1 MIAAL
6 FALDPLVVVGVGFKE
21 LLIVAIKVVVAFVVM
36 LIAVILMIWFER
48 KVIAG
53 FQNRIGPNKA
63 GPWGIM
69 QTLADGLKL
78 VFKEYIHP
86 ERSDRFVFLLA
97 PYLAVV
103 PVFVTFAIVP
113 VGGDFTNG
121 NNGVVTIFGEETLLQ
136 VADPP
141 VGILL
146 MLAMSA
152 VAVYGAMLAGWSSGS
167 KYPLLGSVRA
177 SAQMVSYEAAL
188 GLSIATVLVV
198 SGTLSTNGIVVAQ
211 DGFRNWNLIATG
223 VVPFI
228 VFFIAITAEMN
239 RPPFDLTEA
248 EQELVGGY
256 QTEYSS
262 MRFAMY
268 YLAEFLATVVM
279 STVIIT
285 LFLGGPRGLFDIP
298 GIPNAIEGTL
308 WLLAKLVLF
317 LFTYVWLRATLPRY
331 RYDQLMDL
339 GWKILIPIAFGW
351 MLLITALKVAQD
363 EEWNRVLVV
372 AVALVVA
379 ALAASVFALA
389 LKVSARA
396 RQLEGTQF

>member
-1 MIAAL
+1 VRYVL
-6 FALDPLVVVGVGFKE
+6 ALDPLVTAGVGAKE
-21 LLIVAIKVVVAFVVM
+21 VLIVVIKVVVAFVVM
-36 LIAVILMIWFER
+36 LIAVIFMVWFER
-48 KVIAG
+48 KLIAG

-63 GPWGIM
+63 GRWGIL
-69 QTLADGLKL
+69 QTIADGLKL
-78 VFKEYIHP
+78 VTKEYIHP
-86 ERSDRFVFLLA
+86 EQSDRMVFLLA

-103 PVFVTFAIVP
+103 PVFVTFSIVP
-113 VGGDFTNG
+113 LGGDFSNG
-121 NNGVVTIFGEETLLQ
+121 NNGVVSILGEKTLLQ

-141 VGILL
+141 IGILL

-152 VAVYGAMLAGWSSGS
+152 ISVYGAMLAGWSSGS

-177 SAQMVSYEAAL
+177 SAQMVSYEAGL
-188 GLSIATVLVV
+188 GLAIATVLVV
-198 SGTLSTNGIVVAQ
+198 CGTLSTNGIVVAQ
-211 DGFRNWNLIATG
+211 DGIRNWNIIATG

-228 VFFIAITAEMN
+228 VFFLAITAEMN

-268 YLAEFLATVVM
+268 YLAEFLAVVVM
-279 STVIIT
+279 STIIIT

-308 WLLAKLVLF
+308 WLVAKLFVF
-317 LFTYVWLRATLPRY
+317 LFIYVWLRATLPRF

-339 GWKILIPIAFGW
+339 GWKLLIPVAFGW
-351 MLLITALKVAQD
+351 LLLITALKVAQD
-363 EEWNRVLVV
+363 EDWNRVVVVVIALAV
-372 AVALVVA
+372 AVVVWVMFTVALR
-379 ALAASVFALA
+379 
-389 LKVSARA
+389 VSARNRA
-396 RQLEGTQF
+396 LEGSQY

>member
-1 MIAAL
+1 VTA
-6 FALDPLVVVGVGFKE
+6 GVGAKQV
-21 LLIVAIKVVVAFVVM
+21 LIVAIKVVVAFVVM
-36 LIAVILMIWFER
+36 LIAVIFMVWFER
-48 KVIAG
+48 KLIAG

-63 GPWGIM
+63 GRWGIL
-69 QTLADGLKL
+69 QTIADGLKL
-78 VFKEYIHP
+78 VTKEYIHP
-86 ERSDRFVFLLA
+86 EQSDRMVFLLA

-103 PVFVTFAIVP
+103 PVFVTFSIVP
-113 VGGDFTNG
+113 LGGDFSNG
-121 NNGVVTIFGEETLLQ
+121 NNGVVSILGEKTLLQ

-141 VGILL
+141 IGILL

-152 VAVYGAMLAGWSSGS
+152 ISVYGAMLAGWSSGS

-177 SAQMVSYEAAL
+177 SAQMVSYEAGL

-198 SGTLSTNGIVVAQ
+198 CGTLSTNGIVVAQ
-211 DGFRNWNLIATG
+211 DGIRNWNIIATG

-228 VFFIAITAEMN
+228 VFFLAITAEMN

-268 YLAEFLATVVM
+268 YLAEFLAVVVM
-279 STVIIT
+279 STIIIT

-298 GIPNAIEGTL
+298 GIPNALEGTL
-308 WLLAKLVLF
+308 WLVAKLFVF
-317 LFTYVWLRATLPRY
+317 LFIYVWLRATLPRF

-339 GWKILIPIAFGW
+339 GWKLLIPVAFGW
-351 MLLITALKVAQD
+351 LLLITALKVAQD
-363 EEWNRVLVV
+363 EDWNRVLVV
-372 AVALVVA
+372 VIALAVAVVA
-379 ALAASVFALA
+379 WLIFSVALR
-389 LKVSARA
+389 VSAHNRD
-396 RQLEGTQF
+396 LEGSQY

>member
-1 MIAAL
+1 VSHVL
-6 FALDPLVVVGVGFKE
+6 ALDPLVTLGVGAKAV
-21 LLIVAIKVVVAFVVM
+21 LIVAIKVVVAFVVM
-36 LIAVILMIWFER
+36 LVAVILMIWFER
-48 KVIAG
+48 KLIAG

-63 GPWGIM
+63 GRWGIL
-69 QTLADGLKL
+69 QTIADGLKL
-78 VFKEYIHP
+78 VTKEYIHP
-86 ERSDRFVFLLA
+86 ERSDRMVFLLA

-103 PVFVTFAIVP
+103 PVFITFSIVP
-113 VGGDFTNG
+113 LGGDFSNG
-121 NNGVVTIFGEETLLQ
+121 KNGVVSILGEQTLLQ

-141 VGILL
+141 IGILL

-177 SAQMVSYEAAL
+177 SAQMVSYEAGL

-198 SGTLSTNGIVVAQ
+198 AGTLSTNGIVVAQ
-211 DGFRNWNLIATG
+211 DGIRNWNIIATG
-223 VVPFI
+223 VVPFVI
-228 VFFIAITAEMN
+228 FFLALTAEMN

-279 STVIIT
+279 SAIIVT

-308 WLLAKLVLF
+308 WLLAKVIVF
-317 LFTYVWLRATLPRY
+317 LFAYVWLRATLPRF

-339 GWKILIPIAFGW
+339 GWKLLIPVAFGW
-351 MLLITALKVAQD
+351 LLLITSLKVAQD
-363 EEWNRVLVV
+363 EDWNRVVVVVIALAV
-372 AVALVVA
+372 AVLAWGLFTVA
-379 ALAASVFALA
+379 QR
-389 LKVSARA
+389 VSARD
-396 RQLEGTQF
+396 REVEGSPY

>member
-1 MIAAL
+1 MHHL
-6 FALDPLVVVGVGFKE
+6 LALDPLLVAGIGWKAVV
-21 LLIVAIKVVVAFVVM
+21 IVAIKVVIAFVVM

-48 KVIAG
+48 KAIAG

-63 GPWGIM
+63 GRWGIM

-78 VFKEYIHP
+78 VLKEYIEP
-86 ERSDRFVFLLA
+86 VKADRFVFRLA

-121 NNGVVTIFGEETLLQ
+121 NAGTISIFGEKTLLQ

-141 VGILL
+141 IGILL

-152 VAVYGAMLAGWSSGS
+152 IGVYGAMLAGWSSGS

-188 GLSIATVLVV
+188 GLSVAAVLLVC
-198 SGTLSTNGIVVAQ
+198 GTLSTNGIVVAQ
-211 DGFRNWNLIATG
+211 DGVTKWNLVTTG

-228 VFFIAITAEMN
+228 VFFLAATAEMN

-279 STVIIT
+279 SAIIVT

-298 GIPNAIEGTL
+298 VIPNALEGVL
-308 WLLAKLVLF
+308 WFLVKVALF
-317 LFTYVWLRATLPRY
+317 LFCYVWLRATLPRF

-339 GWKILIPIAFGW
+339 GWKVLIPVAFGW
-351 MLLITALKVAQD
+351 LLLITALRVAQD
-363 EEWNRVLVV
+363 AGWNRLLVG
-372 AVALVVA
+372 VVA
-379 ALAASVFALA
+379 AVVILAGYVLLTAAMR
-389 LKVSARA
+389 VSARQRA
-396 RQLEGTQF
+396 IEGSLY

>member
-1 MIAAL
+1 MRYVL
-6 FALDPLVVVGVGFKE
+6 ALDPLVTAGVGAKE
-21 LLIVAIKVVVAFVVM
+21 VLIVAIKVVVAFVVM
-36 LIAVILMIWFER
+36 LIAVIFMVWFER
-48 KVIAG
+48 KLIAG

-63 GPWGIM
+63 GRWGIL
-69 QTLADGLKL
+69 QTIADGLKL
-78 VFKEYIHP
+78 VTKEYIHP
-86 ERSDRFVFLLA
+86 EQSDRMVFLLA

-103 PVFVTFAIVP
+103 PVFVTFSIVP
-113 VGGDFTNG
+113 LGGDFSNG
-121 NNGVVTIFGEETLLQ
+121 NNGVVSILGEKTLLQ

-141 VGILL
+141 IGILL

-152 VAVYGAMLAGWSSGS
+152 ISVYGAMLAGWSSGS

-177 SAQMVSYEAAL
+177 SAQMVSYEAGL

-198 SGTLSTNGIVVAQ
+198 GGTLSTNGIVVAQ
-211 DGFRNWNLIATG
+211 DGIRNWNIIATG

-228 VFFIAITAEMN
+228 VFFLAITAEMN

-268 YLAEFLATVVM
+268 YLAEFLAVVVM
-279 STVIIT
+279 STIIIT

-308 WLLAKLVLF
+308 WLLAKLFVF
-317 LFTYVWLRATLPRY
+317 LFIYVWLRATLPRF

-339 GWKILIPIAFGW
+339 GWKLLIPVAFGW
-351 MLLITALKVAQD
+351 LLLITALKVAQD
-363 EEWNRVLVV
+363 EDWNRVLVV
-372 AVALVVA
+372 VIALAVAVVA
-379 ALAASVFALA
+379 WAIFSVALR
-389 LKVSARA
+389 VSARN
-396 RQLEGTQF
+396 RELEGSQY

>member
-1 MIAAL
+1 VRYVL
-6 FALDPLVVVGVGFKE
+6 ALDPLVTAGVGAKQV
-21 LLIVAIKVVVAFVVM
+21 LIVVIKVVVAFVVM
-36 LIAVILMIWFER
+36 LIAVIFMVWFER
-48 KVIAG
+48 KLIAG

-63 GPWGIM
+63 GRWGIL
-69 QTLADGLKL
+69 QTIADGLKL
-78 VFKEYIHP
+78 VTKEYIHP
-86 ERSDRFVFLLA
+86 EQSDRMVFLLA

-103 PVFVTFAIVP
+103 PVFVTFSIVP
-113 VGGDFTNG
+113 LGGDFSNG
-121 NNGVVTIFGEETLLQ
+121 NNGVVSILGEKTLLQ

-141 VGILL
+141 IGILL

-152 VAVYGAMLAGWSSGS
+152 ISVYGAMLAGWSSGS

-177 SAQMVSYEAAL
+177 SAQMVSYEAGL

-198 SGTLSTNGIVVAQ
+198 CGTLSTNGIVVAQ
-211 DGFRNWNLIATG
+211 DGIRNWNIIATG

-228 VFFIAITAEMN
+228 VFFLAITAEMN

-268 YLAEFLATVVM
+268 YLAEFLAVVVM
-279 STVIIT
+279 STIIIT

-298 GIPNAIEGTL
+298 GIPNALEGTL
-308 WLLAKLVLF
+308 WLVAKLFVF
-317 LFTYVWLRATLPRY
+317 LFIYVWLRATLPRF

-339 GWKILIPIAFGW
+339 GWKLLIPVAFGW
-351 MLLITALKVAQD
+351 LLLITALKVAQD
-363 EEWNRVLVV
+363 QDWNRVVVVVIALAVAVV
-372 AVALVVA
+372 AWVMFTVALR
-379 ALAASVFALA
+379 
-389 LKVSARA
+389 VSARN
-396 RQLEGTQF
+396 RELEGSQY

>member
-1 MIAAL
+1 VRYVL
-6 FALDPLVVVGVGFKE
+6 ALDPLVTAGVGAKQV
-21 LLIVAIKVVVAFVVM
+21 LIVAIKVVVAFVVM
-36 LIAVILMIWFER
+36 LIAVIFMVWFER
-48 KVIAG
+48 KLIAG

-63 GPWGIM
+63 GRWGIL
-69 QTLADGLKL
+69 QTIADGLKL
-78 VFKEYIHP
+78 VTKEYIHP
-86 ERSDRFVFLLA
+86 ERSDRMVFLLA

-103 PVFVTFAIVP
+103 PVFVTFSIVP
-113 VGGDFTNG
+113 LGGDFSNG
-121 NNGVVTIFGEETLLQ
+121 NNGVVSILGEKTLLQ

-141 VGILL
+141 IGILL

-152 VAVYGAMLAGWSSGS
+152 ISVYGAMLAGWSSGS

-177 SAQMVSYEAAL
+177 SAQMVSYEAGL

-198 SGTLSTNGIVVAQ
+198 CGTLSTNGIVVAQ
-211 DGFRNWNLIATG
+211 DGIRNWNIIATG

-228 VFFIAITAEMN
+228 VFFLAITAEMN

-268 YLAEFLATVVM
+268 YLAEFLAVVVM
-279 STVIIT
+279 STIIIT

-298 GIPNAIEGTL
+298 GIPNALEGTL
-308 WLLAKLVLF
+308 WLLAKLFVF
-317 LFTYVWLRATLPRY
+317 LFIYVWLRATLPRF

-339 GWKILIPIAFGW
+339 GWKLLIPVAFGW
-351 MLLITALKVAQD
+351 LLLITALKVAQD
-363 EEWNRVLVV
+363 EDWNRVVVV
-372 AVALVVA
+372 AIALAVAVVAWVIFTVALRA
-379 ALAASVFALA
+379 
-389 LKVSARA
+389 SARN
-396 RQLEGTQF
+396 RELEGSQY

>member
-1 MIAAL
+1 MSHVL
-6 FALDPLVVVGVGFKE
+6 ALDPLVIVGVGFKE
-21 LLIVAIKVVVAFVVM
+21 VLIVAIKVVVAFVVM
-36 LIAVILMIWFER
+36 LIAVILMVWFER
-48 KVIAG
+48 KLIAG

-63 GPWGIM
+63 GRWGIL
-69 QTLADGLKL
+69 QTLADGIKL
-78 VFKEYIHP
+78 VTKEYIHP
-86 ERSDRFVFLLA
+86 EQSDRMVFLLA

-103 PVFVTFAIVP
+103 PVFVIFSIVP
-113 VGGDFTNG
+113 LGGDFSNG
-121 NNGVVTIFGEETLLQ
+121 NNGVVSILGEKTLLQ

-141 VGILL
+141 IGILL

-198 SGTLSTNGIVVAQ
+198 TGTLSTNGIVVAQ
-211 DGFRNWNLIATG
+211 DGVRNWNIVATG

-228 VFFIAITAEMN
+228 VFFLAITAEMN

-268 YLAEFLATVVM
+268 YLAEFLAVVVM
-279 STVIIT
+279 STIIIT

-308 WLLAKLVLF
+308 WLLAKLFVF
-317 LFTYVWLRATLPRY
+317 LFIYVWLRATLPRF

-339 GWKILIPIAFGW
+339 GWKLLIPVAFGW
-351 MLLITALKVAQD
+351 LMLITALKVAQD
-363 EEWNRVLVV
+363 EDWNRVAVV
-372 AVALVVA
+372 AVALAVAVVA
-379 ALAASVFALA
+379 WGLFTVALRA
-389 LKVSARA
+389 SARN
-396 RQLEGTQF
+396 RELEGSPY

>member
-1 MIAAL
+1 VRYVL
-6 FALDPLVVVGVGFKE
+6 ALDPLVTAGVGAKE
-21 LLIVAIKVVVAFVVM
+21 VLIVAIKVVVAFVVM
-36 LIAVILMIWFER
+36 LIAVIFMVWFER
-48 KVIAG
+48 KLIAG

-63 GPWGIM
+63 GRWGIL
-69 QTLADGLKL
+69 QTIADGLKL
-78 VFKEYIHP
+78 VTKEYIHP
-86 ERSDRFVFLLA
+86 EQSDRMVFLLA

-103 PVFVTFAIVP
+103 PVFVTFSIVP
-113 VGGDFTNG
+113 LGGDFSNG
-121 NNGVVTIFGEETLLQ
+121 NNGVVSILGEKTLLQ

-141 VGILL
+141 IGILL

-152 VAVYGAMLAGWSSGS
+152 ISVYGAMLAGWSSGS

-177 SAQMVSYEAAL
+177 SAQMVSYEAGL

-198 SGTLSTNGIVVAQ
+198 CGTLSTNGIVVAQ
-211 DGFRNWNLIATG
+211 DGIRNWNIIATG

-228 VFFIAITAEMN
+228 VFFLAITAEMN

-268 YLAEFLATVVM
+268 YLAEFLAVVVM
-279 STVIIT
+279 STIIIT

-308 WLLAKLVLF
+308 WLVAKLFVF
-317 LFTYVWLRATLPRY
+317 LFIYVWLRATLPRF

-339 GWKILIPIAFGW
+339 GWKLLIPVAFGW
-351 MLLITALKVAQD
+351 LLLITALKVAQD
-363 EEWNRVLVV
+363 EDWNRVVVVLIALAVAVV
-372 AVALVVA
+372 AWVIFSVALR
-379 ALAASVFALA
+379 
-389 LKVSARA
+389 VSARN
-396 RQLEGTQF
+396 RELEGSQY

>member
-1 MIAAL
+1 MRYVL
-6 FALDPLVVVGVGFKE
+6 ALDPLVTAGVGAKE
-21 LLIVAIKVVVAFVVM
+21 VLIVAIKVVVAFVVM
-36 LIAVILMIWFER
+36 LIAVIFMVWFER
-48 KVIAG
+48 KLIAG

-63 GPWGIM
+63 GRWGIL
-69 QTLADGLKL
+69 QTIADGLKL
-78 VFKEYIHP
+78 VTKEYIHP
-86 ERSDRFVFLLA
+86 EQSDRMVFLLA

-103 PVFVTFAIVP
+103 PVFVTFSIVP
-113 VGGDFTNG
+113 LGGDFSNG
-121 NNGVVTIFGEETLLQ
+121 NNGVVSILGEKTLLQ

-141 VGILL
+141 IGILL

-152 VAVYGAMLAGWSSGS
+152 VAVYGAMLAGWASGS

-177 SAQMVSYEAAL
+177 SAQMVSYEAGL

-198 SGTLSTNGIVVAQ
+198 GGTLSTNGIVVAQ
-211 DGFRNWNLIATG
+211 DGIRNWNIIATG

-228 VFFIAITAEMN
+228 VFFLAITAEMN

-268 YLAEFLATVVM
+268 YLAEFLAVVVM
-279 STVIIT
+279 STIIIT

-308 WLLAKLVLF
+308 WLLAKLFVF
-317 LFTYVWLRATLPRY
+317 LFIYVWLRATLPRF

-339 GWKILIPIAFGW
+339 GWKLLIPVAFGW
-351 MLLITALKVAQD
+351 LLLITALKVAQD
-363 EEWNRVLVV
+363 EDWNRVLVV
-372 AVALVVA
+372 VIALAVAVVA
-379 ALAASVFALA
+379 WAIFSVALR
-389 LKVSARA
+389 VSARN
-396 RQLEGTQF
+396 RELEGSQY

>member
-1 MIAAL
+1 MIATL
-6 FALDPLVVVGVGFKE
+6 FALDPLVITGVGLKE
-21 LLIVAIKVVVAFVVM
+21 ILILAIKVVVAFVVM

-48 KVIAG
+48 KLIAG

-121 NNGVVTIFGEETLLQ
+121 HNGVVSILGEDTLLQ

-141 VGILL
+141 IGILL

-177 SAQMVSYEAAL
+177 SAPK
-188 GLSIATVLVV
+188 
-198 SGTLSTNGIVVAQ
+198 
-211 DGFRNWNLIATG
+211 R
-223 VVPFI
+223 
-228 VFFIAITAEMN
+228 
-239 RPPFDLTEA
+239 
-248 EQELVGGY
+248 
-256 QTEYSS
+256 SS
-262 MRFAMY
+262 SSPSRW
-268 YLAEFLATVVM
+268 
-279 STVIIT
+279 SS
-285 LFLGGPRGLFDIP
+285 PS
-298 GIPNAIEGTL
+298 
-308 WLLAKLVLF
+308 W
-317 LFTYVWLRATLPRY
+317 
-331 RYDQLMDL
+331 
-339 GWKILIPIAFGW
+339 
-351 MLLITALKVAQD
+351 
-363 EEWNRVLVV
+363 
-372 AVALVVA
+372 
-379 ALAASVFALA
+379 
-389 LKVSARA
+389 
-396 RQLEGTQF
+396 

>member
-1 MIAAL
+1 VIAAL

-146 MLAMSA
+146 VLAMSA
-152 VAVYGAMLAGWSSGS
+152 VGVYGAMLAGWSSGL
-167 KYPLLGSVRA
+167 KYPLLGSVPA
-177 SAQMVSYEAAL
+177 SAQMLSYDAAL

>member
-1 MIAAL
+1 MRHL
-6 FALDPLVVVGVGFKE
+6 LALDPLVTLGVGFKAV
-21 LLIVAIKVVVAFVVM
+21 LIVVIKVVVAFVVM

-48 KVIAG
+48 KMIAG

-63 GPWGIM
+63 GRWGIL

-78 VFKEYIHP
+78 VTKEYIHP
-86 ERSDRFVFLLA
+86 ERSDRMVFLLA

-103 PVFVTFAIVP
+103 PVFVIFAIVP
-113 VGGDFTNG
+113 LGGDFSNG
-121 NNGVVTIFGEETLLQ
+121 KNGVVSILGEDTLLQ

-141 VGILL
+141 IGILL

-177 SAQMVSYEAAL
+177 SAQLVSYEAAL

-211 DGFRNWNLIATG
+211 DGLRNWNIIATG

-268 YLAEFLATVVM
+268 YLAEFLAVVVM
-279 STVIIT
+279 STIIIT

-308 WLLAKLVLF
+308 WLLAKLFVF
-317 LFTYVWLRATLPRY
+317 LFVYVWLRATLPRF

-339 GWKILIPIAFGW
+339 GWKLLIPVAFGW
-351 MLLITALKVAQD
+351 LMLITALKVAQD
-363 EEWNRVLVV
+363 QDWNRVLVV
-372 AVALVVA
+372 VIALAVAVVA
-379 ALAASVFALA
+379 WGLFTVALR
-389 LKVSARA
+389 VSAR
-396 RQLEGTQF
+396 RRELEGSAY

>member
-1 MIAAL
+1 MHHL
-6 FALDPLVVVGVGFKE
+6 LALDPLLVAGIGWKAVV
-21 LLIVAIKVVVAFVVM
+21 IVAIKVVIAFVVM

-48 KVIAG
+48 KAIAG

-63 GPWGIM
+63 GRWGIM

-78 VFKEYIHP
+78 VVKEYIEP
-86 ERSDRFVFLLA
+86 IQADRFVFRLA

-121 NNGVVTIFGEETLLQ
+121 NAGTVSIFGEKTLLQ

-141 VGILL
+141 IGILL

-152 VAVYGAMLAGWSSGS
+152 IGVYGAMLAGWSSGS

-188 GLSIATVLVV
+188 GLSVAAVLLVC
-198 SGTLSTNGIVVAQ
+198 GTLSTNGIVVAQ
-211 DGFRNWNLIATG
+211 DGISKWNVVTTG

-228 VFFIAITAEMN
+228 VFFLAATAEMN

-279 STVIIT
+279 SAIIVT

-298 GIPNAIEGTL
+298 VIPNAFEGVL
-308 WLLAKLVLF
+308 WFLAKVALF
-317 LFTYVWLRATLPRY
+317 LFCYVWLRATLPRF

-339 GWKILIPIAFGW
+339 GWKVLIPIAFGW
-351 MLLITALKVAQD
+351 LLLITALRVAQD
-363 EEWNRVLVV
+363 AGWNRLLVG
-372 AVALVVA
+372 VVA
-379 ALAASVFALA
+379 AAVIFSGYLLLTAAMR
-389 LKVSARA
+389 VSARQ
-396 RQLEGTQF
+396 RETEGSLY

>member
-1 MIAAL
+1 MRYVL
-6 FALDPLVVVGVGFKE
+6 ALDPLVTAGVGAKE
-21 LLIVAIKVVVAFVVM
+21 VLIVAIKVVVAFVVM
-36 LIAVILMIWFER
+36 LIAVIFMVWFER
-48 KVIAG
+48 KLIAG

-63 GPWGIM
+63 GRWGIL
-69 QTLADGLKL
+69 QTIADGLKL
-78 VFKEYIHP
+78 VTKEYIHP
-86 ERSDRFVFLLA
+86 EQSDRMVFLLA

-103 PVFVTFAIVP
+103 PVFVTFSIVP
-113 VGGDFTNG
+113 LGGDFSNG
-121 NNGVVTIFGEETLLQ
+121 NNGVVSILGEKTLLQ

-141 VGILL
+141 IGILL

-152 VAVYGAMLAGWSSGS
+152 ISVYGAMLAGWSSGS

-177 SAQMVSYEAAL
+177 SAQMVSYEAGL

-198 SGTLSTNGIVVAQ
+198 CGTLSTNGIVVAQ
-211 DGFRNWNLIATG
+211 DGIRNWNIIATG

-228 VFFIAITAEMN
+228 VFFLAITAEMN

-268 YLAEFLATVVM
+268 YLAEFLAVVVM
-279 STVIIT
+279 STIIIT

-308 WLLAKLVLF
+308 WLLAKLFVF
-317 LFTYVWLRATLPRY
+317 LFIYVWLRATLPRF

-339 GWKILIPIAFGW
+339 GWKLLIPVAFGW
-351 MLLITALKVAQD
+351 LLLITALKVAQD
-363 EEWNRVLVV
+363 EDWNRVLVV
-372 AVALVVA
+372 VIALAVAVVA
-379 ALAASVFALA
+379 WAIFSVALR
-389 LKVSARA
+389 VSARN
-396 RQLEGTQF
+396 RELEGSQY

>member
-1 MIAAL
+1 VRYVL
-6 FALDPLVVVGVGFKE
+6 ALDPLVTAGVGAKE
-21 LLIVAIKVVVAFVVM
+21 VLIVAIKVVVAFVVM
-36 LIAVILMIWFER
+36 LIAVIFMVWFER
-48 KVIAG
+48 KLIAG

-63 GPWGIM
+63 GRWGIL
-69 QTLADGLKL
+69 QTIADGLKL
-78 VFKEYIHP
+78 VTKEYIHP
-86 ERSDRFVFLLA
+86 EQSDRMVFLLA

-103 PVFVTFAIVP
+103 PVFVTFSIVP
-113 VGGDFTNG
+113 LGGDFSNG
-121 NNGVVTIFGEETLLQ
+121 NNGVVSILGEKTLLQ

-141 VGILL
+141 IGILL

-152 VAVYGAMLAGWSSGS
+152 ISVYGAMLAGWSSGS

-177 SAQMVSYEAAL
+177 SAQMVSYEAGL

-198 SGTLSTNGIVVAQ
+198 CGTLSTNGIVVAQ
-211 DGFRNWNLIATG
+211 DGIRNWNIIATG

-228 VFFIAITAEMN
+228 VFFLAITAEMN

-268 YLAEFLATVVM
+268 YLAEFLAVVVM
-279 STVIIT
+279 STIIIT

-308 WLLAKLVLF
+308 WLLAKLFVF
-317 LFTYVWLRATLPRY
+317 LFIYVWLRATLPRF

-339 GWKILIPIAFGW
+339 GWKLLIPVAFGW
-351 MLLITALKVAQD
+351 LLLITALKVAQD
-363 EEWNRVLVV
+363 EDWNRVVVVVIALAVAVV
-372 AVALVVA
+372 AWVIFSVALR
-379 ALAASVFALA
+379 
-389 LKVSARA
+389 VSARN
-396 RQLEGTQF
+396 RELEGSQY

>member
-1 MIAAL
+1 MRYVL
-6 FALDPLVVVGVGFKE
+6 ALDPLVTAGVGAKQV
-21 LLIVAIKVVVAFVVM
+21 LIVAIKVVVAFVVM
-36 LIAVILMIWFER
+36 LIAVIFMVWFER
-48 KVIAG
+48 KLIAG

-63 GPWGIM
+63 GRWGIL
-69 QTLADGLKL
+69 QTIADGLKL
-78 VFKEYIHP
+78 VTKEYIHP
-86 ERSDRFVFLLA
+86 EQSDRMVFLLA

-103 PVFVTFAIVP
+103 PVFVTFSIVP
-113 VGGDFTNG
+113 LGGDFSNG
-121 NNGVVTIFGEETLLQ
+121 NNGVVSILGEKTLLQ

-141 VGILL
+141 IGILL

-152 VAVYGAMLAGWSSGS
+152 ISVYGAMLAGWSSGS

-177 SAQMVSYEAAL
+177 SAQMVSYEAGL

-198 SGTLSTNGIVVAQ
+198 CGTLSTNGIVVAQ
-211 DGFRNWNLIATG
+211 DGIRNWNIIATG

-228 VFFIAITAEMN
+228 VFFLAITAEMN

-268 YLAEFLATVVM
+268 YLAEFLAVVVM
-279 STVIIT
+279 STIIIT

-298 GIPNAIEGTL
+298 GIPNALEGTL
-308 WLLAKLVLF
+308 WLLAKLFVF
-317 LFTYVWLRATLPRY
+317 LFIYVWLRATLPRF

-339 GWKILIPIAFGW
+339 GWKLLIPVAFGW
-351 MLLITALKVAQD
+351 LLLITALKVAQD
-363 EEWNRVLVV
+363 EDWNRVLVV
-372 AVALVVA
+372 VIALAVAVVA
-379 ALAASVFALA
+379 WVIFTVALR
-389 LKVSARA
+389 VSARH
-396 RQLEGTQF
+396 RELEGSPY

>member
-1 MIAAL
+1 MRHVL
-6 FALDPLVVVGVGFKE
+6 ALDPLVIVGVGFKE
-21 LLIVAIKVVVAFVVM
+21 VLIVAIKVVVAFVVM
-36 LIAVILMIWFER
+36 LIAVILMVWFER
-48 KVIAG
+48 KLIAG

-63 GPWGIM
+63 GRWGIL
-69 QTLADGLKL
+69 QTLADGIKL
-78 VFKEYIHP
+78 VTKEYIHP
-86 ERSDRFVFLLA
+86 EQSDRMVFLLA

-103 PVFVTFAIVP
+103 PVFVIFSIVP
-113 VGGDFTNG
+113 LGGDFSNG
-121 NNGVVTIFGEETLLQ
+121 NNGVVSILGERTLLQ

-141 VGILL
+141 IGILL

-167 KYPLLGSVRA
+167 KYPLLGAVRA

-198 SGTLSTNGIVVAQ
+198 TGTLSTNGIVVAQ
-211 DGFRNWNLIATG
+211 DGVRNWNIVATG

-228 VFFIAITAEMN
+228 VFFLAITAEMN

-268 YLAEFLATVVM
+268 YLAEFLAVVVM
-279 STVIIT
+279 STIIIT

-308 WLLAKLVLF
+308 WLLAKLFVF
-317 LFTYVWLRATLPRY
+317 LFIYVWLRATLPRF

-339 GWKILIPIAFGW
+339 GWKLLIPVAFGW
-351 MLLITALKVAQD
+351 LMLITALKVAQD
-363 EEWNRVLVV
+363 EDWNRVAVV
-372 AVALVVA
+372 AVALAVAVVA
-379 ALAASVFALA
+379 WGGFWVALRA
-389 LKVSARA
+389 SARN
-396 RQLEGTQF
+396 RELEGSPY

>member
-1 MIAAL
+1 VRYVL
-6 FALDPLVVVGVGFKE
+6 ALDPLVTAGVGAKQV
-21 LLIVAIKVVVAFVVM
+21 LIVAIKVVVAFVVM
-36 LIAVILMIWFER
+36 LIAVIFMVWFER
-48 KVIAG
+48 KLIAG

-63 GPWGIM
+63 GRWGIL
-69 QTLADGLKL
+69 QTIADGLKL
-78 VFKEYIHP
+78 VTKEYIHP
-86 ERSDRFVFLLA
+86 ERSDRMVFLLA

-103 PVFVTFAIVP
+103 PVFVTFSIVP
-113 VGGDFTNG
+113 LGGDFSNG
-121 NNGVVTIFGEETLLQ
+121 NNGVVSILGEKTLLQ

-141 VGILL
+141 IGILL

-152 VAVYGAMLAGWSSGS
+152 ISVYGAMLAGWSSGS

-177 SAQMVSYEAAL
+177 SAQMVSYEAGL

-198 SGTLSTNGIVVAQ
+198 CGTLSTNGIVVAQ
-211 DGFRNWNLIATG
+211 DGIRNWNIIATG

-228 VFFIAITAEMN
+228 VFFLAITAEMN

-268 YLAEFLATVVM
+268 YLAEFLAVVVM
-279 STVIIT
+279 STIIIT

-298 GIPNAIEGTL
+298 GIPNALEGTL
-308 WLLAKLVLF
+308 WLLAKLFVF
-317 LFTYVWLRATLPRY
+317 LFIYVWLRATLPRF

-339 GWKILIPIAFGW
+339 GWKLLIPVAFGW
-351 MLLITALKVAQD
+351 LLLITALKVAQD
-363 EEWNRVLVV
+363 EDWNRVVVVVIALAVAVV
-372 AVALVVA
+372 AWVIFTVALRA
-379 ALAASVFALA
+379 
-389 LKVSARA
+389 SARN
-396 RQLEGTQF
+396 RELEGSQY

>member
-1 MIAAL
+1 MTHL
-6 FALDPLVVVGVGFKE
+6 LALDPLVTLGVGFKAVV
-21 LLIVAIKVVVAFVVM
+21 IVLIKVVVAFVVM
-36 LIAVILMIWFER
+36 LIAVILMVWFER
-48 KVIAG
+48 KLIAG

-63 GPWGIM
+63 GRWGIL
-69 QTLADGLKL
+69 QTLADGIKL
-78 VFKEYIHP
+78 VTKEYIHP
-86 ERSDRFVFLLA
+86 EQSDRMVFLLA

-113 VGGDFTNG
+113 LGGDFSNG
-121 NNGVVTIFGEETLLQ
+121 KNGVVSILGEDTLLQ

-141 VGILL
+141 IGILL

-152 VAVYGAMLAGWSSGS
+152 IAVYGAMLAGWSSGS

-177 SAQMVSYEAAL
+177 TAQMVSYEAAL

-198 SGTLSTNGIVVAQ
+198 CGTLSTNGIVVAQ
-211 DGFRNWNLIATG
+211 DGVRNWNLIATG
-223 VVPFI
+223 VVPFV
-228 VFFIAITAEMN
+228 VFFLAITAEMN

-268 YLAEFLATVVM
+268 YLAEFLAVVVM
-279 STVIIT
+279 STIIIT
-285 LFLGGPRGLFDIP
+285 LFVGGPRGLFDIP

-308 WLLAKLVLF
+308 WLLAKLFVF
-317 LFTYVWLRATLPRY
+317 LFVYVWLRATLPRF

-339 GWKILIPIAFGW
+339 GWKLLIPVAFGW
-351 MLLITALKVAQD
+351 LMLITSLKVAQD
-363 EEWNRVLVV
+363 QDWNRVLVV
-372 AVALVVA
+372 AIALVVA
-379 ALAASVFALA
+379 VVAWGLFAVALR
-389 LKVSARA
+389 VSARR
-396 RQLEGTQF
+396 RQLEGSAY

>member
-1 MIAAL
+1 VNHL
-6 FALDPLVVVGVGFKE
+6 LALDPLVTLGVGAKQV
-21 LLIVAIKVVVAFVVM
+21 LIVAIKVVVAFVVM
-36 LIAVILMIWFER
+36 LIAVIFMVWFER
-48 KVIAG
+48 KLIAG

-63 GPWGIM
+63 GRWGIL
-69 QTLADGLKL
+69 QTIADGLKL
-78 VFKEYIHP
+78 VTKEYIHP
-86 ERSDRFVFLLA
+86 EQSDRMVFLLA

-103 PVFVTFAIVP
+103 PVFITFAIVP
-113 VGGDFTNG
+113 LGGDFSNG
-121 NNGVVTIFGEETLLQ
+121 KNGVVSIFGEQTLLQ

-141 VGILL
+141 IGILL

-152 VAVYGAMLAGWSSGS
+152 LSVYGAMLAGWSSGS

-177 SAQMVSYEAAL
+177 SAQMVSYEAGL

-198 SGTLSTNGIVVAQ
+198 CGTLSTNGIVVAQ
-211 DGFRNWNLIATG
+211 DGVRNWNIIATG
-223 VVPFI
+223 VVPFV
-228 VFFIAITAEMN
+228 VFFLAITAEMN

-268 YLAEFLATVVM
+268 YLAEFLAVVVM
-279 STVIIT
+279 STIIIT

-308 WLLAKLVLF
+308 WLVAKLFVF
-317 LFTYVWLRATLPRY
+317 LFIYVWLRATLPRF

-339 GWKILIPIAFGW
+339 GWKLLIPVAFGW
-351 MLLITALKVAQD
+351 LLLITALKVAQD
-363 EEWNRVLVV
+363 QDWNRVAVV
-372 AVALVVA
+372 AIALGVAVVAWALFAVALR
-379 ALAASVFALA
+379 
-389 LKVSARA
+389 VSSRN
-396 RQLEGTQF
+396 RELEGSTY

>member
-1 MIAAL
+1 MRHVL
-6 FALDPLVVVGVGFKE
+6 ALDPLVIVGVGFKE
-21 LLIVAIKVVVAFVVM
+21 VLIVAIKVVVAFVVM
-36 LIAVILMIWFER
+36 LIAVILMVWFER
-48 KVIAG
+48 KLIAG

-63 GPWGIM
+63 GRWGIL
-69 QTLADGLKL
+69 QTLADGIKL
-78 VFKEYIHP
+78 VTKEYIHP
-86 ERSDRFVFLLA
+86 EQSDRMVFLLA

-103 PVFVTFAIVP
+103 PVFVIFSIVP
-113 VGGDFTNG
+113 LGGDFSNG
-121 NNGVVTIFGEETLLQ
+121 NNGVVSILGEKTLLQ

-141 VGILL
+141 IGILL

-167 KYPLLGSVRA
+167 KYPLLGAVRA

-198 SGTLSTNGIVVAQ
+198 TGTLSTNGIVVAQ
-211 DGFRNWNLIATG
+211 DGVRNWNIVATG

-228 VFFIAITAEMN
+228 VFFLAITAEMN

-268 YLAEFLATVVM
+268 YLAEFLAVVVM
-279 STVIIT
+279 STIIIT

-308 WLLAKLVLF
+308 WLLAKLFVF
-317 LFTYVWLRATLPRY
+317 LFIYVWLRATLPRF

-339 GWKILIPIAFGW
+339 GWKLLIPVAFGW
-351 MLLITALKVAQD
+351 LMLITALKVAQD
-363 EEWNRVLVV
+363 EDWNRVAVV
-372 AVALVVA
+372 AVALAVAVVA
-379 ALAASVFALA
+379 WGVFTVALRA
-389 LKVSARA
+389 SARN
-396 RQLEGTQF
+396 RELEGSPY